1 MNNSGSLPCMNEK
14 YDFLR
19 HTLATV
25 AYRGAKA
32 VRGAPPEFAGY
43 RCNDSSRTPGQIL
56 AHLGDLYDW
65 ALSIANGKQEWHDSQ
80 PLPWEQEVERFFA
93 ALKRFDDRI
102 ASGEPLADA
111 PEKLFQGAVAD
122 SLTHIGQ
129 IAMLRRMAGSAI
141 KGESYYRADISICNV
156 GTVQATPK
164 REFA

>member
-1 MNNSGSLPCMNEK
+1 MDLK
-14 YDFLR
+14 YAFLR

-32 VRGAPPEFAGY
+32 LRGAPSGFATY
-43 RCNDSSRTPGQIL
+43 RCNETTRTPEKIL

-65 ALSIANGKQEWHDSQ
+65 ALSIANGKQAWHDSQ

-93 ALKRFDDRI
+93 TLQRFDERI
-102 ASGEPLADA
+102 ASGEPLADS

-141 KGESYYRADISICNV
+141 KGESYYRAQIEIGKV
-156 GTVQATPK
+156 GAEQATPK
-164 REFA
+164 REFD

>member
-1 MNNSGSLPCMNEK
+1 MDPK
-14 YDFLR
+14 YAFLR

-32 VRGAPPEFAGY
+32 LRNAPGDFAKY
-43 RCNDSSRTPGQIL
+43 RCNDTSRTPEQIL

-65 ALSIANGKQEWHDSQ
+65 ALSIANGKQEWHDSP
-80 PLPWEQEVERFFA
+80 PLPWEKEVERFFA

-102 ASGEPLADA
+102 ASGEPLGDA

-141 KGESYYRADISICNV
+141 KGESYYRADISIGKV
-156 GTVQATPK
+156 GTEQATPK
-164 REFA
+164 REFD